1 MRKPIKKIIAH
12 LDPDLRDLTPRYLRN
27 REKDIKTIIQSIET
41 TGFDEENDKI
51 ITIQYMALDEE
62 TGKPAGQLKILKE
75 WESDEK
81 TILKR
86 FIEDFVP
93 GNQWAFIP
101 IGFNLQFEHKFLWQR
116 CISNGLQPIDI
127 LNGPFLDL
135 KTVAV
140 LMNKGEF
147 KGAALHNIT
156 NKPHGGG
163 NIPQLYAE
171 KKYEEIESYIKRETE
186 EFTTFCTRLYK
197 ELPQLFERLK
207 NSREV

>member
-1 MRKPIKKIIAH
+1 MNYY
-12 LDPDLRDLTPRYLRN
+12 LD
-27 REKDIKTIIQSIET
+27 IET
-41 TGFDEENDKI
+41 TGLDELHNKI
-51 ITIQYMALDEE
+51 ITIQYMELERNTA
-62 TGKPAGQLKILKE
+62 KPVGPLKILKE
-75 WESDEK
+75 WEYDEK

-116 CISNGLQPIDI
+116 CISNGLKPIDI
-127 LNGPFLDL
+127 LDGPFLDL
-135 KTVAV
+135 KTVGV
-140 LMNKGEF
+140 IMNKGEF
-147 KGAALHNIT
+147 KGAALHNLT

-171 KKYEEIESYIKRETE
+171 KKYGEIESYIKRETE

-197 ELPQLFERLK
+197 ELPQLLQLFK
-207 NSREV
+207 NG